1 MAVNWRHKDACPTA
15 EVHLKLDSLWH
26 YCLIDKGLG
35 VWKCGVNR
43 ERETWINLSLSFH
56 FIRKWVKLKLIAVHN
71 QGKSLPNASFV
82 SHTPSPREGEGEE
95 IEEGEAEGADEDELH
110 IVIVMALWSAFT
122 FYGLLAA
129 GAAVLLPV
137 YEGDASIR

>member
-1 MAVNWRHKDACPTA
+1 MGKAKA
-15 EVHLKLDSLWH
+15 
-26 YCLIDKGLG
+26 
-35 VWKCGVNR
+35 
-43 ERETWINLSLSFH
+43 
-56 FIRKWVKLKLIAVHN
+56 IAVHN

-82 SHTPSPREGEGEE
+82 SHTPSPGEGEE
-95 IEEGEAEGADEDELH
+95 IEEREAEGADEDELH

-129 GAAVLLPV
+129 AAAVLLPV